1 MVYTRSVLT
10 AVIAVGVA
18 SSTLAIP
25 LQSSDNLSGTVA
37 SSSSMPQSASMPTTE
52 LNARDLIAEETEEL
66 RMPPVPYQHLGEE
79 YRPNRNL
86 AIEVMVPAPTPMDV
100 VPDFEGSM
108 ELHYPRPMDK
118 LPMVEDK
125 TLTLAL
131 DVAKSSVGYPPPR
144 IERRADSM
152 TVKKAIEFLNGCH
165 PTVVQTYS
173 LTLSKFLEKNPGAK
187 AKWKSGD
194 WDAFQEECKTFIAK
208 ETETYNRFKEML
220 YSLWVFYEYKGSHK
234 LSYELSHELSQV
246 VGETLNPVL
255 LLPRNIPTLNHW

>member
-1 MVYTRSVLT
+1 MVYTRSVLA

-25 LQSSDNLSGTVA
+25 LPSSDKLSGTVA

-52 LNARDLIAEETEEL
+52 LNARDLIARDLIARDLIAEETEEL

-144 IERRADSM
+144 IERRADPL
-152 TVKKAIEFLNGCH
+152 TVEEALAFWN
-165 PTVVQTYS
+165 VYS
-173 LTLSKFLEKNPGAK
+173 TDVLEKYKIQIKTFLESNSEAK
-187 AKWKSGD
+187 TEWESSDWKD
-194 WDAFQEECKTFIAK
+194 FRKLQECKTFIAEQTK
-208 ETETYNRFKEML
+208 VYPIFEQAL
-220 YSLWVFYEYKGSHK
+220 YTLWVIYQ
-234 LSYELSHELSQV
+234 HEKSQSGPSV
-246 VGETLNPVL
+246 SSTN
-255 LLPRNIPTLNHW
+255 NSKS